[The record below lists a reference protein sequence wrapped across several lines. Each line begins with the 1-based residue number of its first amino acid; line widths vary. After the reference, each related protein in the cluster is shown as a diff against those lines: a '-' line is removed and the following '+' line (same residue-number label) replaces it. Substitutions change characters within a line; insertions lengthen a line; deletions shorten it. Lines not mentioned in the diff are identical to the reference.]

1 MNRNDTRS
9 MGGRAT
15 SWFGCFVTLGG
26 CVRSGGL
33 SLAALAVS
41 SPLVLFS
48 LHVRA
53 RSRCYSP
60 PDFVFSYVFLV
71 QAFSL
76 FSFSIPCSLFAFC
89 SVFPLSFVFWSSI
102 LWSSFVACCDRLV
115 SYCTLRQ
122 SSGSNGSAL
131 SCEILRC
138 LSTLSSLDA
147 GYYSHVRRQLY
158 SRRTM
163 ERQGQRMSV
172 ELPCRMPRFRCGAAG
187 NGAVQ

>member
-26 CVRSGGL
+26 CVRSGGV
-33 SLAALAVS
+33 SLVALAVS

-53 RSRCYSP
+53 RSRVLLPSRLC
-60 PDFVFSYVFLV
+60 FFLCVFGSSFQLIFLLHSV
-71 QAFSL
+71 LPFC
-76 FSFSIPCSLFAFC
+76 FCC

-115 SYCTLRQ
+115 SHCTLLQ
-122 SSGSNGSAL
+122 SSDSYGSAL

-138 LSTLSSLDA
+138 LSTLSFLGA
-147 GYYSHVRRQLY
+147 GYYSYVRKQLY
-158 SRRTM
+158 SR
-163 ERQGQRMSV
+163 
-172 ELPCRMPRFRCGAAG
+172 
-187 NGAVQ
+187 